1 MNSLISKL
9 QKEHGNNFNNGILP
23 FLQFP
28 GEEDKY
34 KILVVGGEHG
44 DKVAGTNAM
53 LYMAD
58 KLKSC
63 PLKQTSVDMVPVLDT
78 EGYPDKRTS
87 FGGSFGFKRYLD
99 SLYLADDRPDQIKA
113 LMNVLDAKKYDM
125 ALLLTESFIEEA
137 PLLSGFFIF
146 YQMNTT
152 SDETS
157 NKLNFMYPEARDL
170 GGSILSKLNTQNI
183 KLLDSKDGD
192 LGDGHVIAAPGIVF
206 QGFVENGKMVF
217 RTRNQFA
224 YACQDRN
231 IPALVL
237 VAESSSTGKL
247 NSKESHIVSLEEA
260 VRFYESIS
268 PKLGRL

>member
-1 MNSLISKL
+1 MNSLVSKL
-9 QKEHGNNFNNGILP
+9 QKEHGNNFSNGILP

-28 GEEDKY
+28 AAEDKY

-53 LYMAD
+53 LYIAD
-58 KLKSC
+58 RLKSNQ
-63 PLKQTSVDMVPVLDT
+63 LKQTCVDMVPVLDT
-78 EGYPDKRTS
+78 EGYPGKRTS

-99 SLYLADDRPDQIKA
+99 SLYLAEDRPDQVKA
-113 LMNVLDAKKYDM
+113 LMNILDSKKYDM
-125 ALLLTESFIEEA
+125 ALLLTESFIEEM
-137 PLLSGFFIF
+137 PLLSGFFMF

-152 SDETS
+152 SGEMS
-157 NKLNFMYPEARDL
+157 NRLNFIYPEARDL
-170 GGSILSKLNTQNI
+170 GGSILTKLHRQNV

-206 QGFVENGKMVF
+206 QGFIENGRMVF

-224 YACQDRN
+224 YACQERN

-237 VAESSSTGKL
+237 VAESSTTGKL
-247 NSKESHIVSLEEA
+247 NPKEAHITSLEEA

-268 PKLGRL
+268 QKSAHL